1 MTMVTIG
8 ISSLDETM
16 ERARHAF
23 RGEGQGNFITFSSPE
38 LMWKTLTAKRW
49 ELIKSMAGAGPMS
62 IREAARRVKRD
73 VKSIHGDVQVLLDAG
88 VLDRTEDGRV
98 VLPYDEIHVDFVVR
112 AA

>member
-8 ISSLDETM
+8 VSSLDETM
-16 ERARHAF
+16 ARARRAF
-23 RGEGQGNFITFSSPE
+23 RGEDQGNFITFSSPE

-62 IREAARRVKRD
+62 IREAARRVQRD
-73 VKSIHGDVQVLLDAG
+73 VKSIYGDVRVLLEAG
-88 VLDRTEDGRV
+88 VLDRTDDGRV